1 MTTPDITALPTILV
15 VDDDEIVRVLLRQ
28 FLEGED
34 YQVAEAEDGASALE
48 LLQCQD
54 FDLVILDIVMPG
66 MDGRMVCARIQECMP
81 EPPPVLIMTAM
92 DYDEE
97 VDHVYNAGAV
107 DYIRKP
113 LMWPVLRNRIRY
125 ILKAHRSSRELSMLS
140 KKYEMIL
147 DFAENGI
154 SGLDQ
159 EGNISYINQAGQR
172 MLGYSAEEALGK
184 SGRDIFRI
192 ARAGS
197 NSFSEDCCPFL
208 NPENKEAVARFDE
221 IRMERR
227 DGTTFPADLRAT
239 PIVQGEQ
246 LTGGV
251 VVFQDITERQ
261 KASQIIRHMANHDA
275 LTNLPNRNFLLQRLP
290 QAVSLAKRQSR
301 RLFLLFIDLDRF
313 KPINDQY
320 GHSVGDIVLVQ
331 VGKRLIRAMRAS
343 DSVCRLGGDEFVIL
357 LESAATL
364 TGAIMVAE
372 RAIELLN
379 EPIQIKDLVC
389 SIGASIG
396 IAIFP
401 DDSED
406 ADTLLRHADQA
417 MYAAKKKGRNCWH
430 LYGDQIKSD
439 LVRSAAPSS
448 E

>member
-1 MTTPDITALPTILV
+1 MSTTDLNALPMILV
-15 VDDDEIVRVLLRQ
+15 VDDSNFVRVLLRQ
-28 FLEGED
+28 FLEGEG
-34 YQVAEAEDGASALE
+34 YQVAEAKDGASALAQ
-48 LLQCQD
+48 LQHQP

-66 MDGRMVCARIQECMP
+66 MDGKMVCARIQECIP
-81 EPPPVLIMTAM
+81 EPPPVLVMTAM

-97 VDHVYNAGAV
+97 VDQVYNAGAV
-107 DYIRKP
+107 DYVRKP
-113 LMWPVLRNRIRY
+113 LKWRVLRNRIRY
-125 ILKAHRSSRELSMLS
+125 ILKAHRSSRELSILS

-154 SGLDQ
+154 SGLDR

-172 MLGYSAEEALGK
+172 LLGYRAEEALGK
-184 SGRDIFRI
+184 NCREIFRI
-192 ARAGS
+192 ARSGS
-197 NSFSEDCCPFL
+197 NSFNEDCCPFV
-208 NPENKEAVARFDE
+208 NPEYKKAVVRFDE
-221 IRMERR
+221 IRIERR

-239 PIVQGEQ
+239 PIIQDGQ

-261 KASQIIRHMANHDA
+261 KAAQIIRHMASHDA
-275 LTNLPNRNFLLQRLP
+275 LTNLPNRNFLLQRVP
-290 QAVSLAKRQSR
+290 QAISLATRQSR

-331 VGKRLIRAMRAS
+331 VGKRLSRTMRAS
-343 DSVCRLGGDEFVIL
+343 DSVCRLGGDEFVVL

-364 TGAIMVAE
+364 AGAIMVAE
-372 RAIELLN
+372 RIIELLN
-379 EPIQIKDLVC
+379 EPIQIKDLSC

-396 IAIFP
+396 IAVFP

-406 ADTLLRHADQA
+406 TETLLRHADQA

-430 LYGDQIKSD
+430 LYGDQVKSQE
-439 LVRSAAPSS
+439 R
-448 E
+448 